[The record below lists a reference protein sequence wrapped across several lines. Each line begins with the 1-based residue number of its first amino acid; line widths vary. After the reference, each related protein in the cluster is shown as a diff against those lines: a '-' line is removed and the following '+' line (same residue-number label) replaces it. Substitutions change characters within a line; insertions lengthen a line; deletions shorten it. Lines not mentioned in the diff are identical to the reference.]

1 MPVPHGWTRLPTTPN
16 AESSVPPEE
25 PRNNVPVWEDAA
37 WEGLPALA
45 EDLVAD
51 VCVVGLGGS
60 GLAAVH
66 ELLDRGARVVGVD
79 AGAVAGGAAGRNGGF
94 LIAGLAEFHHDAV
107 ARFGRK
113 RATGLYRLTMEE
125 IERIA
130 SETPQAVRLTGSLRI
145 AASDEEELDCR
156 LQLDAMRADALPA
169 EPYEGEEG
177 RGLLIS
183 TDGVYHP
190 MHRCRT
196 LARDAVARGARLF
209 ERSAAENIS
218 GTEVRTATGR
228 VRCGAVVA
236 CIDGALARMF
246 PELSTRVR
254 SARLQMLATAPT
266 DAVRLRRPVYTRWG
280 YDYWQQLPDGRLVF
294 GGFRDVAEQEEWT
307 DAAEPT
313 TRVQELQERFIREK
327 LGVHEE
333 ITHRWAA
340 TVSFSNSGLP
350 ILEEVRTAVWAAG
363 AYSGTGNVLGA
374 LCGRAAARLST
385 GERAEIADLLRADK
399 SVS

>member
-1 MPVPHGWTRLPTTPN
+1 MPNEAGR
-16 AESSVPPEE
+16 A
-25 PRNNVPVWEDAA
+25 NVPIWEDSA
-37 WEGLPALA
+37 WEGLPTL
-45 EDLVAD
+45 EHDLVAD

-66 ELLDRGARVVGVD
+66 ELLDRGARVVGLD
-79 AGAVAGGAAGRNGGF
+79 TGAVAGGAAGRNGGF

-107 ARFGRK
+107 ARFGRE
-113 RATGLYRLTMEE
+113 RAAALYRLTMAE

-130 SETPQAVRLTGSLRI
+130 GETPQAVRLTGSLRI
-145 AASDEEELDCR
+145 ATSDEEERDCQ
-156 LQLDAMRADALPA
+156 LQLDAMRADGLPA
-169 EPYEGEEG
+169 ESYEGEEG
-177 RGLLIS
+177 RGLLIP

-196 LARDAVARGARLF
+196 LAREAVARGARLF
-209 ERSAAENIS
+209 ERTAAEHIS
-218 GTEVRTATGR
+218 GTEVRSAGGR
-228 VRCGAVVA
+228 IRCGAVVA
-236 CIDGALARMF
+236 CVDGALARTF
-246 PELSTRVR
+246 PELSSRVR

-266 DAVRLRRPVYTRWG
+266 EVFRLPRPVYTRWG
-280 YDYWQQLPDGRLVF
+280 YDYWQQLPDRRLVF
-294 GGFRDVAEQEEWT
+294 GGFRDVAEHEEWT

-313 TRVQELQERFIREK
+313 VRVQELQERFIREK

-340 TVSFSNSGLP
+340 TVSFSSSGLP
-350 ILEEVRTAVWAAG
+350 ILEEVRTGVWAAG

-385 GERAEIADLLRADK
+385 GEQAAIADLLGSDK
-399 SVS
+399 AS

>member
-1 MPVPHGWTRLPTTPN
+1 
-16 AESSVPPEE
+16 VPPEAV
-25 PRNNVPVWEDAA
+25 RGNVPVWEDAA
-37 WEGLPALA
+37 WEGLPALDQ
-45 EDLVAD
+45 ELVAD

-66 ELLDRGARVVGVD
+66 ELLARGARVVGVD
-79 AGAVAGGAAGRNGGF
+79 AGSVAGGAAGRNGGF

-107 ARFGRK
+107 ARFGRE
-113 RATGLYRLTMEE
+113 RATALYRLTMAE
-125 IERIA
+125 IEGIA
-130 SETPQAVRLTGSLRI
+130 GETPQAVRLTGSLRI
-145 AASDEEELDCR
+145 AASDEEERDCR
-156 LQLDAMRADALPA
+156 AQLDLMHADALPA
-169 EPYEGEEG
+169 EWYEGQEG
-177 RGLLIS
+177 QGLLMPN
-183 TDGVYHP
+183 DGVYHP

-196 LARDAVARGARLF
+196 LARDAIARGARLF
-209 ERSAAENIS
+209 ERSAAVHLT
-218 GTEVRTATGR
+218 GTEVLTATGR

-236 CIDGALARMF
+236 CVDGALARTF
-246 PELSTRVR
+246 PELSSRVR

-266 DAVRLRRPVYTRWG
+266 VAVHLTRPVYTRWG
-280 YDYWQQLPDGRLVF
+280 YDYWQQLPDRRLVF

-313 TRVQELQERFIREK
+313 ARVQELQERFVREK

-340 TVSFSNSGLP
+340 TVSFSNGGLP
-350 ILEEVRTAVWAAG
+350 ILEEVRTGVWAAG

-385 GERAEIADLLRADK
+385 GEHAAIADLLRPEK
-399 SVS
+399 PVS

>member
-1 MPVPHGWTRLPTTPN
+1 MPTETAR
-16 AESSVPPEE
+16 A
-25 PRNNVPVWEDAA
+25 NVPIWEDAA

-45 EDLVAD
+45 HDLVAD

-60 GLAAVH
+60 GLAAVL

-79 AGAVAGGAAGRNGGF
+79 AGTVAGGAAGRNGGF

-107 ARFGRK
+107 ARFGRE
-113 RATGLYRLTMEE
+113 RATGLYRLTMVE
-125 IERIA
+125 IERMA
-130 SETPQAVRLTGSLRI
+130 GETPQAVRLTGSLRI
-145 AASDEEELDCR
+145 AASDEEERDCR
-156 LQLDAMRADALPA
+156 LQLDAMRADGLPA
-169 EPYEGEEG
+169 ESYEGEEG

-196 LARDAVARGARLF
+196 LAREAVARGARLF
-209 ERSAAENIS
+209 ERTAADHIS
-218 GTEVRTATGR
+218 GTEVRSAGGK

-236 CIDGALARMF
+236 CVDGALARTF
-246 PELSTRVR
+246 PELSARVR

-266 DAVRLRRPVYTRWG
+266 DVLRQPRPVYTRWG
-280 YDYWQQLPDGRLVF
+280 YDYWQQLPDRRLVL

-313 TRVQELQERFIREK
+313 ARVQELQERFVREK

-350 ILEEVRTAVWAAG
+350 ILEEVRTGVWAAG

-385 GERAEIADLLRADK
+385 GEHAAIADLLRSERSAP
-399 SVS
+399 